1 MSHLSNYN
9 FFVFQSKSRPS
20 SQSGSSR
27 GRGNP
32 KSSSSRKKNT
42 ADKSDDDIDPEQF
55 AKILE
60 LLTNPKLKN
69 ILKPEIA
76 DALEDNL
83 SVLQKTDSQG
93 GSGGGAGRLSEQPRR
108 NNNVQNSAS
117 PAQRQRLPDADLA
130 AVPRA
135 ISPGM
140 YITSFFSYPSRFRQS
155 EKRDLPVIHLPL

>member
-1 MSHLSNYN
+1 M
-9 FFVFQSKSRPS
+9 FQSKSRPS

-93 GSGGGAGRLSEQPRR
+93 GGRLSEQPRR
-108 NNNVQNSAS
+108 NNNVQKSAS

-140 YITSFFSYPSRFRQS
+140 YITSFFFHTLA
-155 EKRDLPVIHLPL
+155 DLDNLTKETFPYYIYCCKKIRT

>member
-1 MSHLSNYN
+1 M
-9 FFVFQSKSRPS
+9 FQSKSRPS

-83 SVLQKTDSQG
+83 SVLQKTDSSKG
-93 GSGGGAGRLSEQPRR
+93 GRISEQPRR
-108 NNNVQNSAS
+108 NNNVQNSGS
-117 PAQRQRLPDADLA
+117 AQRQRTPDADLA

-135 ISPGM
+135 ISPG
-140 YITSFFSYPSRFRQS
+140 ISIFFFYFFLS
-155 EKRDLPVIHLPL
+155 

>member
-1 MSHLSNYN
+1 MAVKPNHIFIHLT
-9 FFVFQSKSRPS
+9 FQSKTRS
-20 SQSGSSR
+20 SQSSSSSR
-27 GRGNP
+27 SRGGNP

-83 SVLQKTDSQG
+83 SVLQKTDSHSSPAG
-93 GSGGGAGRLSEQPRR
+93 GRLSEQPRR

-117 PAQRQRLPDADLA
+117 QRQRTPDADLA

-135 ISPGM
+135 ISPG
-140 YITSFFSYPSRFRQS
+140 TSVFLKFMP
-155 EKRDLPVIHLPL
+155 

>member
-1 MSHLSNYN
+1 
-9 FFVFQSKSRPS
+9 VFQSKSRPS

-93 GSGGGAGRLSEQPRR
+93 GSGGGAGILSEQPRR

-117 PAQRQRLPDADLA
+117 PAQRQRLPDAELA

-140 YITSFFSYPSRFRQS
+140 YITSFFF
-155 EKRDLPVIHLPL
+155 IPLQI